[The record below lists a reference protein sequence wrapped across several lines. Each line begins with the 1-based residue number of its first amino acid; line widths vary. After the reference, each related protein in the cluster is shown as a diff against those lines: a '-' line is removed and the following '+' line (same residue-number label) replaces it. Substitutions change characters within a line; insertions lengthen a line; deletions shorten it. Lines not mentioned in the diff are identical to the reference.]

1 MRRFLK
7 SLFSGST
14 STEKSQIDPIN
25 YRRAELAKLD
35 DHDLTQHSEL
45 VPSSANGLNRNRD
58 FLKLWA
64 GETVSDL
71 GTYIGVV
78 SIGFAAVITLGAS
91 PLQMGMLVVVSNLP
105 ALLFSL
111 LTGVWVDRV
120 RRRPLMIA
128 SDLGRF
134 VLLATIPIAAAVGT
148 LRMAQ
153 LYVVI
158 FASSMLDLIFG
169 VSYRSYL
176 PSIVPGEQLVAANS
190 RLTASSSVAMI
201 SGWGLAGWIVQWLTA
216 PFAIGIDAVSF
227 LASALAIGLVRKPEP
242 APELRA
248 AEDTILS
255 EIAEGGRFLFAE
267 RRLRAF
273 GVAALVLGL
282 SQGLLSTAFMLF
294 LVNALGFKTGV
305 LGVMFAAGG
314 ASALFASI
322 VARRLGDRFGPGRAM
337 VAGLALNSGGLGLI
351 ALAHGANGASTAL
364 VLAQQILSGFGVII
378 FGIHATSVIQAITPS
393 AMLGRATASYRFVVT
408 ATLMIGALVAGL
420 ATGTAWLRHTI
431 AVSAAISCL
440 AAVLLAMSPVAQLQR
455 AHET

>member
-14 STEKSQIDPIN
+14 STENLQIDLIN
-25 YRRAELAKLD
+25 YRSAELGKLD
-35 DHDLTQHSEL
+35 DRELTHQSEF

-64 GETVSDL
+64 GEAVSDL
-71 GTYIGVV
+71 GNYIGVV

-91 PLQMGMLVVVSNLP
+91 PAQMGMLVVVSNLP

-128 SDLGRF
+128 CDLGRF
-134 VLLATIPIAAAVGT
+134 VLLATIPIAAVVGT

-153 LYVVI
+153 LYAVI
-158 FASSMLDLIFG
+158 FASSTLDLIFG

-176 PSIVPGEQLVAANS
+176 PSLVPGEQLVAANS
-190 RLTASSSVAMI
+190 RLTASSSVAMV
-201 SGWGLAGWIVQWLTA
+201 SGFSLAGWIVQWLTA

-227 LASALAIGLVRKPEP
+227 LASALAIGLVRKSES

-248 AEDTILS
+248 AESSVRS

-267 RRLRAF
+267 RRLRAL

-294 LVNALGFKTGV
+294 VVNALGFKTGV
-305 LGVMFAAGG
+305 LGMMFAAGG

-322 VARRLGDRFGPGRAM
+322 LARRVGDRFGPGRAM
-337 VAGLALNSGGLGLI
+337 VAGLALNGGGVGLI
-351 ALAHGANGASTAL
+351 ALAHGANAGSTAL
-364 VLAQQILSGFGVII
+364 ILAQQILCGFGATIT
-378 FGIHATSVIQAITPS
+378 GIYATSVIQAITPS
-393 AMLGRATASYRFVVT
+393 ALLGRATASYRFVTT
-408 ATLMIGALVAGL
+408 ATLVTGALVAGL
-420 ATGTAWLRHTI
+420 ATGTTGLRHTI

-440 AAVLLAMSPVAQLQR
+440 AAVLLAMSPVAQIQR